1 MTRMLYETLASCRRD
16 KGISVL
22 LLHIFSHDLKLLHF
36 HHWLGLRILDLIQMI
51 KHRLVLLWS
60 EGRHKVLSVRFFVRE
75 GHCEGTL
82 GLPHHRHELL
92 GLWFLL
98 LRNLMTGRFFI
109 SLQLLV
115 L

>member
-1 MTRMLYETLASCRRD
+1 MLYETLASCRRD

-36 HHWLGLRILDLIQMI
+36 YHWLGLLILDLIQII
-51 KHRLVLLWS
+51 KHRLMLLWS
-60 EGRHKVLSVRFFVRE
+60 EGRHKVFSICFLVRK

-82 GLPHHRHELL
+82 GLLHYGHELL

-98 LRNLMTGRFFI
+98 LCSLMTGRFFV
-109 SLQLLV
+109 SL
-115 L
+115 